1 MGLWLVLCG
10 IQLLSLTSSN
20 PAALPVS
27 TDHSLCSAL
36 HSKSNTL
43 VLGSSSPP
51 QDHPKYSLPS
61 HATTQLFFQQV
72 RKRRRRKQRS
82 MARQNRA
89 AGMLH
94 QHAEPRASSAVAG
107 QRLAHPDKLLWGK
120 MEIQP
125 QK

>member
-1 MGLWLVLCG
+1 MGLWLVLCE
-10 IQLLSLTSSN
+10 IQLLSLTSSQSC
-20 PAALPVS
+20 S
-27 TDHSLCSAL
+27 TPSFNRPLCSAL

-61 HATTQLFFQQV
+61 HATSQLFFQQV
-72 RKRRRRKQRS
+72 RKRRRRKWGS

-94 QHAEPRASSAVAG
+94 QHAEPRATSTVAG